1 MKEEMQLKQAIVVR
15 TDLKMGKGKLATQV
29 AHASVTA
36 FYETLSKKPDI
47 AVRWIKE
54 GQKKVVLK
62 VKSVKELKLIFEDAI
77 NNGIIAVMIHD
88 AGLTQLEPG
97 TITSVAIGP
106 DIEEKIDSITGKL
119 KLL

>member
-1 MKEEMQLKQAIVVR
+1 METKLKQAIVVR

-36 FYETLSKKPDI
+36 FYRTLNEKPDL
-47 AVRWIKE
+47 ARRWIKE

-62 VKSVKELKLIFEDAI
+62 VNSVEELKRIHEEAI
-77 NNGIIAVMIHD
+77 ENGIISAMIWD

-97 TITSVAIGP
+97 TLTAVALGP
-106 DIEEKIDSITGKL
+106 DVEDKIDVITGNL